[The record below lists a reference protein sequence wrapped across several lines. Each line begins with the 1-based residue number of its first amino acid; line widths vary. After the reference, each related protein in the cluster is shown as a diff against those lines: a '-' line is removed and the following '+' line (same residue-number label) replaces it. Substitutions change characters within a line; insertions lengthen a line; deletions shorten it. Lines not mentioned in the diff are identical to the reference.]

1 MRTLSAAYLAAA
13 KAAGRYPDLY
23 AIIYGINDTLTIS
36 GKGAIISANITR
48 GDTAK
53 PAYFEVGRAISS
65 SAVLTVDRRRIA
77 DETLIVSGA
86 KIEIYAEFDTPAG
99 AKIADVILATMY
111 ISGYDNQDK
120 DIGYI
125 SAVDRLVYTGGD
137 FNPDGL
143 TYPVTLSDMLTE
155 AFEQSGLSGVS
166 VMLPVN
172 PHVNSAPYEAEEPV
186 ADGMSGDPYTCRDV
200 IGKIAGMQMSD
211 LFMDA
216 DGQPKVYSYGSYIT
230 GAITDDLIY
239 DLSVSAES
247 FAVNQVIVYKS
258 DKRMPKDD
266 AHYQKLPYSPR
277 FEDMDDISSGGAWW
291 DEIVARAHVFV
302 RTGWTTCRVTFAG
315 VGELEPGDYV
325 EIGSAGIPAFV
336 SGIEYEFS
344 SAAFR
349 ETVYSFAYTLEEYY
363 QAPSKATVVSTDVK
377 KTGGGVGEDIGNHS
391 ERFNDYT
398 DNASAGE
405 YDHIEGKNNIAS
417 DYSYCLHIGGELNRI
432 KYGKWLTVH
441 GYNNKVTGYAY
452 YGALF
457 GANNEI
463 VSGSWLTVS
472 GYDNKITNSN
482 GSGVIGQHN
491 ILTNADSSWVSGEY
505 NTVSGD
511 YDVVTGYGNTVT
523 THYAFVGGQQNT
535 VSGSWGLTVGQ
546 GNLNNTTNCGMFGQY
561 GEASGSERLV
571 VGDGSDTNNR
581 SKAFYVLS
589 DGTTYAKVYNTTG
602 ADYAEYFEWADGN
615 PDGED
620 RRGMLVTFGG
630 AKQKTYIHDDMYNED
645 IEILQSDKIVFA
657 NGDDI
662 LGAVSC
668 RASVI
673 GNAYEEHWHGKYKT
687 DVFDAYIPDKDGK
700 PQLSDD
706 YDPERKYIPRSRRQ
720 EWTAVGLVG
729 RLIIRDNGKCEP
741 GGYVTARQGVGA
753 PTFTETRARCI
764 RRLDESHIEILVR

>member
-23 AIIYGINDTLTIS
+23 AIIYGTNDTLTIS
-36 GKGAIISANITR
+36 GKDAIISANITR

-65 SAVLTVDRRRIA
+65 SAALTVDRRRMN

-86 KIEIYAEFDTPAG
+86 KIEIYAEFDNSAG
-99 AKIADVILATMY
+99 TAIASAILATMY

-143 TYPVTLSDMLTE
+143 TYPVDLEDMLTE
-155 AFEQSGLSGVS
+155 AFDQSGLSGVS
-166 VMLPVN
+166 VTLPVN
-172 PHVNSAPYEAEEPV
+172 PHVNSAPYQAEEPV

-216 DGQPKVYSYGSYIT
+216 DGQPKVYAYGAYIT
-230 GAITDDLIY
+230 GAITDDMIY

-247 FAVNQVIVYKS
+247 FAVNQVIVYKN

-266 AHYQKLPYSPR
+266 AHYQKLPYNPR

-315 VGELEPGDYV
+315 VGELEPGDFV
-325 EIGSAGIPAFV
+325 EIGSAAIPAFV
-336 SGIEYEFS
+336 SGVEYEFS
-344 SAAFR
+344 NAAFR

-377 KTGGGVGEDIGNHS
+377 PSAGDCIGENIGNHS
-391 ERFNDYT
+391 ARINDLENNTVTEADPFGHNLLVNSGHTLNSCMDVLACGRQNTATRATQFLLSGVQNEANSNSYAGFMTGTNNTSGNANGNGDQRSLMYGSHNVGKSNT
-398 DNASAGE
+398 DT
-405 YDHIEGKNNIAS
+405 
-417 DYSYCLHIGGELNRI
+417 LIGGE
-432 KYGKWLTVH
+432 
-441 GYNNKVTGYAY
+441 YNNSEACQSCAIIGSHNTASNAVGAIIVGYYNIVNNYNFSFTTG
-452 YGALF
+452 
-457 GANNEI
+457 
-463 VSGSWLTVS
+463 S
-472 GYDNKITNSN
+472 
-482 GSGVIGQHN
+482 
-491 ILTNADSSWVSGEY
+491 Y
-505 NTVSGD
+505 NTGAA
-511 YDVVTGYGNTVT
+511 YGITGG
-523 THYAFVGGQQNT
+523 AQNL
-535 VSGSWGLTVGQ
+535 GSEYGLTVGVFSAQ
-546 GNLNNTTNCGMFGQY
+546 I
-561 GEASGSERLV
+561 SGARLV
-571 VGDGSDTNNR
+571 VGNGTSANDRKNS
-581 SKAFYVLS
+581 FYVTA

-620 RRGMLVTFGG
+620 RRGLLVKLVG
-630 AKQKTYIHDDMYNED
+630 
-645 IEILQSDKIVFA
+645 DKIA
-657 NGDDI
+657 AAHGDEI
-662 LGAVSC
+662 LGAVSA
-668 RASVI
+668 RPSVI
-673 GNAYEEHWHGKYKT
+673 GNACEEHWHGKYKL
-687 DVFDAYIPDKDGK
+687 DVFGDYILDDDGK

-706 YDPERKYIPRSRRQ
+706 YDPEREYIPRSKRR
-720 EWTAVGLVG
+720 EWAPVGMVG
-729 RLIIRDNGKCEP
+729 RLIICDNGKCEP
-741 GGYVTARQGVGA
+741 GGYVSARQGIGV

-764 RRLDESHIEILVR
+764 RRLDGSHIEIIVR

>member
-23 AIIYGINDTLTIS
+23 AIIYGTNDTLTIS
-36 GKGAIISANITR
+36 GKDAIISANITR

-65 SAVLTVDRRRIA
+65 SAVLTVDRRRIN
-77 DETLIVSGA
+77 DESLIASGA
-86 KIEIYAEFDTPAG
+86 KIEIYAEFDNSAG
-99 AKIADVILATMY
+99 TAIASAILATMY

-120 DIGYI
+120 ELGYI
-125 SAVDRLVYTGGD
+125 YAVDRLVYTGGD

-143 TYPVTLSDMLTE
+143 TYPVTLEDMLTE
-155 AFEQSGLSGVS
+155 AFDQSGLSGVS
-166 VMLPVN
+166 VTLPVN
-172 PHVNSAPYEAEEPV
+172 PHVNSAPYQAEEPV

-247 FAVNQVIVYKS
+247 FAVNQVIVYKT

-266 AHYQKLPYSPR
+266 AHYQKLPYNPR

-315 VGELEPGDYV
+315 VGELEPGDFV
-325 EIGSAGIPAFV
+325 EIGSAAIPAFV
-336 SGIEYEFS
+336 SGVEYEFS
-344 SAAFR
+344 NAAFR

-377 KTGGGVGEDIGNHS
+377 PSAGDCIGEKIGNDSARINDLENNTVTEAAAPITFGKNLLVNSGHTLTDCMDVLACGRQNTATRATQFLLAGSRNKAYAHSYAGIICGTDNESGEANTLDGDQRPLIYGNRNVAKSNTDTLTGGE
-391 ERFNDYT
+391 
-398 DNASAGE
+398 
-405 YDHIEGKNNIAS
+405 
-417 DYSYCLHIGGELNRI
+417 
-432 KYGKWLTVH
+432 
-441 GYNNKVTGYAY
+441 YNNVTGCQSCAVS
-452 YGALF
+452 GQHNTAS
-457 GANNEI
+457 NI
-463 VSGSWLTVS
+463 VSGILGGYYNNAGDNFSLTS
-472 GYDNKITNSN
+472 GAHNTGAAYGIT
-482 GSGVIGQHN
+482 
-491 ILTNADSSWVSGEY
+491 
-505 NTVSGD
+505 
-511 YDVVTGYGNTVT
+511 
-523 THYAFVGGQQNT
+523 GGTQNL
-535 VSGSWGLTVGQ
+535 GAAYGLTVGVFSAQ
-546 GNLNNTTNCGMFGQY
+546 L
-561 GEASGSERLV
+561 SGARLV
-571 VGDGSDTNNR
+571 VGNGNSANDRKNS
-581 SKAFYVLS
+581 FYVTS

-620 RRGMLVTFGG
+620 RRGLLVKLIG
-630 AKQKTYIHDDMYNED
+630 
-645 IEILQSDKIVFA
+645 DKIA
-657 NGDDI
+657 AAHGDEI
-662 LGAVSC
+662 LGAVSA
-668 RASVI
+668 RPSVI
-673 GNAYEEHWHGKYKT
+673 GNAYEEHWRGKYKA
-687 DVFDAYIPDKDGK
+687 DIYGDYILDDDGK

-706 YDPERKYIPRSRRQ
+706 YDPKRKYIPRSKRR
-720 EWTAVGLVG
+720 EWAPVGIVG
-729 RLIIRDNGKCEP
+729 RLVIRDNGKCQP
-741 GGYVTARQGVGA
+741 GGYVFARQGIGA

-764 RRLDESHIEILVR
+764 RRLDGSHIEIIVR